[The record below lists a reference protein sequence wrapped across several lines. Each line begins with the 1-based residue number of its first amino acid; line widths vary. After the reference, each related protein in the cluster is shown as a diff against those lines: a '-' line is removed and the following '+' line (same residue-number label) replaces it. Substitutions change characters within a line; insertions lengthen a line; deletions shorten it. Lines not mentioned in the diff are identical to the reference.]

1 MTSLPETLSDF
12 LRASAAQPPR
22 LLLMTSVLLM
32 KEGEDVASFIVSV
45 YFREQSVSS
54 ASLRPCSILH
64 LNVQLTVR

>member
-12 LRASAAQPPR
+12 LRASAAQPRR

-32 KEGEDVASFIVSV
+32 KEGEDVALFIVSV

-54 ASLRPCSILH
+54 ASLRPRSILH
-64 LNVQLTVR
+64 